1 MESIN
6 ISSEIMD
13 AVDSYIKVVLSN
25 APFVQTD
32 IAKITGV
39 GTTSGNKI
47 NIKGLANYDNIK
59 SLGDVV
65 YPNDSIVF
73 ILYPNGQPSQAF
85 ILGQLFESPSNIKG
99 GSIDIGEGTFTVD
112 KNGKV
117 NASSGAIGAWK
128 IEPNY
133 LYAENLFSDGY
144 LRKCYIQKPL
154 TDTDWVFSVQKGETQ
169 GINPPLLTGLFYVK
183 ANGDVVCSG
192 DVVCNG
198 DVACNGDIACSGD
211 VGCDTIKANSLQMR
225 STDKYVMQL
234 NSSGT
239 LSFWA
244 NDVYVGHTVV

>member
-32 IAKITGV
+32 IAKITGI

-73 ILYPNGQPSQAF
+73 VLYPNGQPSQAF

-99 GSIDIGEGTFTVD
+99 GSIDIGEGNFTVD
-112 KNGKV
+112 KNGKI
-117 NASSGAIGAWK
+117 NALSGAIGAWN
-128 IEPNY
+128 IGDND
-133 LYAENLFSDGY
+133 LYAERLFSDGY
-144 LRKCYIQKPL
+144 LRKCYIKKPS
-154 TDTDWVFSVQKGETQ
+154 TDADWVFSVQKGSTQ
-169 GINPPLLTGLFYVK
+169 GINPPSLINLFNVK
-183 ANGDVVCSG
+183 ANGNMVCSG
-192 DVVCNG
+192 K
-198 DVACNGDIACSGD
+198 IS
-211 VGCDTIKANSLQMR
+211 CDTMSANIMNTDNLQMR
-225 STDKYVMQL
+225 NSNKYYMQL
-234 NSSGT
+234 NSSSGT

>member
-99 GSIDIGEGTFTVD
+99 GSIDIGEGNFTVD
-112 KNGKV
+112 KNGKF
-117 NASSGAIGAWK
+117 NASSGSIGAWNIK
-128 IEPNY
+128 PNY
-133 LYAENLFSDGY
+133 LYADRLFNDGY
-144 LRKCYIQKPL
+144 LRRCYVQNPL
-154 TDTDWVFSVQKGETQ
+154 TDTDWVFSVQKGTTQ
-169 GINPPLLTGLFYVK
+169 GINPSELSSLFKVG
-183 ANGDVVCSG
+183 ANGALFSK
-192 DVVCNG
+192 NI
-198 DVACNGDIACSGD
+198 N
-211 VGCDTIKANSLQMR
+211 ANTMSANTMSAGTMSANNLQMR
-225 STDKYVMQL
+225 STDKYYMQL
-234 NSSGT
+234 NSSSGT
-239 LSFWA
+239 LNFWA

>member
-13 AVDSYIKVVLSN
+13 AVDSYLKVVLSN

-117 NASSGAIGAWK
+117 NASSGSIGAWNIK
-128 IEPNY
+128 PNY

-144 LRKCYIQKPL
+144 LRKCYIQKPS
-154 TDTDWVFSVQKGETQ
+154 TDTSWVFSVQKGKTQ
-169 GINPPLLTGLFYVK
+169 GINPSALTALFKVQ
-183 ANGDVVCSG
+183 ANGDLFSK
-192 DVVCNG
+192 N
-198 DVACNGDIACSGD
+198 ITT
-211 VGCDTIKANSLQMR
+211 DTISTGTMWADTMRANHLQMR
-225 STDKYVMQL
+225 TDDKYFMRL
-234 NSSGT
+234 SSSGDT
-239 LSFWA
+239 LAFFV

>member
-1 MESIN
+1 
-6 ISSEIMD
+6 
-13 AVDSYIKVVLSN
+13 VLSN

-99 GSIDIGEGTFTVD
+99 GSIDIGEGNFTVD

-117 NASSGAIGAWK
+117 NASSGSIGAWN
-128 IEPNY
+128 IGDND
-133 LYAENLFSDGY
+133 LYAERLCSDGY
-144 LRKCYIQKPL
+144 LRECHIKNPL
-154 TDTDWVFSVQKGETQ
+154 TDTDSVFSVQKGDTQ
-169 GINPPLLTGLFYVK
+169 GMNPSTFSPLFRVE
-183 ANGDVVCSG
+183 ANGNLFSKYINTGTITSDTV
-192 DVVCNG
+192 
-198 DVACNGDIACSGD
+198 IA
-211 VGCDTIKANSLQMR
+211 DTMSANNLQMR
-225 STDKYVMQL
+225 NTNKYYMQL
-234 NSSGT
+234 NSSNGT
-239 LSFWA
+239 LNFWA

>member
-32 IAKITGV
+32 IAKITGI

-65 YPNDSIVF
+65 YPDDSIVF
-73 ILYPNGQPSQAF
+73 VLYPNGQPSQAF

-99 GSIDIGEGTFTVD
+99 GSIDIGEGNFTVD
-112 KNGKV
+112 KNGKI
-117 NASSGAIGAWK
+117 NASSGSIGAWN

-133 LYAENLFSDGY
+133 LYADSLFSDGY
-144 LRKCYIQKPL
+144 LRKCHINNPL
-154 TDTDWVFSVQKGETQ
+154 FDADEVFSVQKGSTQ
-169 GINPPLLTGLFYVK
+169 GINPSSLSDLFVVN
-183 ANGDVVCSG
+183 ANGSLFSE
-192 DVVCNG
+192 NITTNTMR
-198 DVACNGDIACSGD
+198 ASN
-211 VGCDTIKANSLQMR
+211 LQMKT
-225 STDKYVMQL
+225 TDKYYMQL
-234 NSSGT
+234 NSSSGT
-239 LSFWA
+239 LNFWA
-244 NDVYVGHTVV
+244 NGVYVGHTTI

>member
-65 YPNDSIVF
+65 YPKDSIVF
-73 ILYPNGQPSQAF
+73 VLYPNGQPSQAF

-99 GSIDIGEGTFTVD
+99 GSIDIGEGNFTVD

-117 NASSGAIGAWK
+117 NASSGSIGAWNIK
-128 IEPNY
+128 PDS
-133 LYAENLFSDGY
+133 LYAENLCSDGY
-144 LRKCYIQKPL
+144 LRRCDIKNPS
-154 TDTDWVFSVQKGETQ
+154 TDTDLVFSVQKGDTQ
-169 GINPPLLTGLFYVK
+169 GMNPSTYSPLFWVE
-183 ANGDVVCSG
+183 ANGNLFSKYINTG
-192 DVVCNG
+192 IIT
-198 DVACNGDIACSGD
+198 A
-211 VGCDTIKANSLQMR
+211 DTMMADTMSVTDLQMR
-225 STDKYVMQL
+225 SSNKYYMQL
-234 NSSGT
+234 DSSSGT
-239 LSFWA
+239 LDFWA
-244 NDVYVGHTVV
+244 NDVYVGH

>member
-39 GTTSGNKI
+39 GTTGGNKI

-73 ILYPNGQPSQAF
+73 VLYPNGQPSQAF

-99 GSIDIGEGTFTVD
+99 GSIDIGEGNFTVD
-112 KNGKV
+112 KNGKF
-117 NASSGAIGAWK
+117 NATSGAIGAWNIK
-128 IEPNY
+128 PNY

-144 LRKCYIQKPL
+144 LRKCYIKNPL
-154 TDTDWVFSVQKGETQ
+154 TDTDWVFSIQKGETQ
-169 GINPPLLTGLFYVK
+169 GINPTVFSPLFKVE
-183 ANGDVVCSG
+183 ANGDLFSENITA
-192 DVVCNG
+192 DTMSANTMSTITMS
-198 DVACNGDIACSGD
+198 AGDI
-211 VGCDTIKANSLQMR
+211 QMR
-225 STDKYVMQL
+225 SEDKYFMQL
-234 NSSGT
+234 NSSSGT
-239 LSFWA
+239 LDFWA
-244 NDVYVGHTVV
+244 NDVYVGHTTI

>member
-99 GSIDIGEGTFTVD
+99 GSIDIGEGNFTVD
-112 KNGKV
+112 KNGKF
-117 NASSGAIGAWK
+117 NASSGAIGAWNIK
-128 IEPNY
+128 PNY
-133 LYAENLFSDGY
+133 LHADNLFSDGY

-154 TDTDWVFSVQKGETQ
+154 TDTDWVFSIQKGVEQ
-169 GINPPLLTGLFYVK
+169 GINPSTFSPLFRVE
-183 ANGDVVCSG
+183 ANGNLFSKYINTGTITSDTV
-192 DVVCNG
+192 
-198 DVACNGDIACSGD
+198 IA
-211 VGCDTIKANSLQMR
+211 DTMSASDLQMR
-225 STDKYVMQL
+225 SSNKYYMQL
-234 NSSGT
+234 NSSSGT
-239 LSFWA
+239 LDFWA

>member
-99 GSIDIGEGTFTVD
+99 GSIDIGEGNFTVD
-112 KNGKV
+112 KNGKI
-117 NASSGAIGAWK
+117 NASSGAIGAWEIK
-128 IEPNY
+128 PDS
-133 LYAENLFSDGY
+133 LYADNLFSDGY
-144 LRKCYIQKPL
+144 LRRCFIKKPS
-154 TDTDWVFSVQKGETQ
+154 TDTDWVFSVQKGSTQ
-169 GINPPLLTGLFYVK
+169 GINPSELSSLFRVR
-183 ANGDVVCSG
+183 ADGDMFCE
-192 DVVCNG
+192 
-198 DVACNGDIACSGD
+198 GDIDC
-211 VGCDTIKANSLQMR
+211 
-225 STDKYVMQL
+225 
-234 NSSGT
+234 
-239 LSFWA
+239 
-244 NDVYVGHTVV
+244 

>member
-99 GSIDIGEGTFTVD
+99 GSIDIGEGNFTVD

-117 NASSGAIGAWK
+117 NASSGAIGAWN
-128 IEPNY
+128 INPNS
-133 LYAENLFSDGY
+133 LFTDSLFSDGY
-144 LRKCYIQKPL
+144 LRKCYIKNPL
-154 TDTDWVFSVQKGETQ
+154 SDTDWVFSVQKGAEQ
-169 GINPPLLTGLFYVK
+169 GINPSSLTSLFRVE
-183 ANGDVVCSG
+183 ANGNLFTKNIST
-192 DVVCNG
+192 
-198 DVACNGDIACSGD
+198 
-211 VGCDTIKANSLQMR
+211 DTMGANNLQMR
-225 STDKYVMQL
+225 GPNKYCMQL
-234 NSSGT
+234 SSSGGT
-239 LSFWA
+239 LDFWA